1 MLRGEV
7 QNISNG
13 TPYTRI
19 SPRTNVSSRIVARVQ
34 PWKRV
39 SIEEN
44 LSLRNAEFDATDFRN
59 TMRANATTI
68 TYTLNDKLSLL
79 GGFTYDSFLATA
91 SVTFLRGVAPLQA
104 IWRDQTINRIWQGGF
119 EARLARNLSVQFSG
133 NYLRTTGVGE
143 ISGEPPISGPI
154 RWPMA
159 TGTIAYSFPKA
170 GTLSID
176 LQRTY
181 YIEQLLRGDNFNANI
196 LGIRWTRAF

>member
-1 MLRGEV
+1 
-7 QNISNG
+7 NG

-19 SPRTNVSSRIVARVQ
+19 SPRTNVSSRIIARVQ

-39 SIEEN
+39 SIEDN
-44 LSLRNAEFDATDFRN
+44 LSLRNAEFASTDFRN

-91 SVTFLRGVAPLQA
+91 SVTLRRGVAPLEA
-104 IWRDQTINRIWQGGF
+104 IWGDQTTNRIGQGGV
-119 EARLARNLSVQFSG
+119 EARQTPNLSLHFRENSPPSPG
-133 NYLRTTGVGE
+133 GGV

-159 TGTIAYSFPKA
+159 TGTIA
-170 GTLSID
+170 
-176 LQRTY
+176 
-181 YIEQLLRGDNFNANI
+181 
-196 LGIRWTRAF
+196 